1 MYKFQK
7 MCVRIYN
14 ILLPMCPQL
23 VSKLTWIRD
32 GTITNRLLET
42 RSKLQVVLVL
52 PEEVPVL
59 CISNV
64 TTFDVHYIEQ
74 ETCSNVYRD
83 REQRGGEN
91 RKIRR

>member
-1 MYKFQK
+1 
-7 MCVRIYN
+7 
-14 ILLPMCPQL
+14 MCPQL

-32 GTITNRLLET
+32 GTITNRSLET

-64 TTFDVHYIEQ
+64 TTFDAHYIEQ
-74 ETCSNVYRD
+74 ETCSNVYIETVSREGEKTERLED
-83 REQRGGEN
+83 R
-91 RKIRR
+91 